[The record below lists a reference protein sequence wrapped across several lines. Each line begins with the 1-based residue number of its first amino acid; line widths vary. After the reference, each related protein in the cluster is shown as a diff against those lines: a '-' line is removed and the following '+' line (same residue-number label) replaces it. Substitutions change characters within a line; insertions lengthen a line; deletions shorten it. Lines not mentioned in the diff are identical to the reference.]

1 MLKLSSQENGHN
13 HIVYLRETV
22 EPESILST
30 GEGIIGYTSEDQGH
44 QHEVWYSPERAEVDP
59 ATGQEVI
66 TPSRIYLQEVDGH
79 VHDIEMDYLQVDPS
93 KRDNKEIKNEDKE
106 LERLQEYLK
115 IAFQSWENDESYYRP
130 QGYEAEDLYY
140 GGELQWPTEV
150 RKILQDEQRP
160 MLTFNTI
167 KSKVNNIIGMFSANP
182 LMPKIKPTEG
192 SDARLAD
199 IYNALN
205 AHLFA
210 KCDFPSVQKEVFSDQ
225 VITGRGNI
233 DLKID
238 TTLNPEGDPMIRHNE
253 WDQVTYMPHNKKDLS
268 DCEGLCQWEWVTK
281 DYLKMI
287 APESKKEEVEQLA
300 TSTQIDTSSYPYG
313 GNAFKFNNIDNKTFK
328 LMHVT
333 RKEYKKRTVLY
344 NANDN
349 YYLDGH
355 EGAIPSWLLDAKDQ
369 KRILTIPGF
378 EKSEKTVT
386 EYWVGTI
393 GANILFY
400 DRLSEF
406 NGYLTIPAYAT
417 KRKQRIKGEVADLKD
432 PQFEKNKRQTQFIEN
447 LMKMGSDVVYYDK
460 ETFQGDPMK
469 LEDFKRN
476 RNRPGAVIEVDDVSK
491 VPVEKSPPRFPTE
504 LLSLAQLMDRD
515 MDMISGFNNE
525 GISGLRNASSTPLFR
540 ERRQAALMS
549 IEYLFSNFNILLRQ
563 MALRLIEM
571 YKVLYTPERVWRILE
586 NHNVKL
592 VADGGQGLMVN
603 GVPFINYNYEAIQD
617 IWENTD
623 QLRYDIAIDYSSYS
637 TTKADDDFTTFAT
650 LGQQGVPGITAEF
663 LLQLKTDLNP
673 EVKEKLLQIAQQ
685 SQQQQA
691 QMAQAAGQMEIQK
704 VQIGQEG
711 QNQRLMAQLQNDN
724 AQFAANLALEQEK
737 IDKSSAQS

>member
-140 GGELQWPTEV
+140 GGELQWPAEV

-210 KCDFPSVQKEVFSDQ
+210 KCDFPSVQKEVFTDQ

-287 APESKKEEVEQLA
+287 APDIDLIFALKYLYALSDENESDSFVSLIFVKLTVPILINSTLSRLTSISIEAVAFAPASATAVKKYVRLGPVGALA
-300 TSTQIDTSSYPYG
+300 TPTPVVVALT
-313 GNAFKFNNIDNKTFK
+313 NN
-328 LMHVT
+328 
-333 RKEYKKRTVLY
+333 
-344 NANDN
+344 
-349 YYLDGH
+349 G
-355 EGAIPSWLLDAKDQ
+355 
-369 KRILTIPGF
+369 
-378 EKSEKTVT
+378 
-386 EYWVGTI
+386 
-393 GANILFY
+393 
-400 DRLSEF
+400 
-406 NGYLTIPAYAT
+406 
-417 KRKQRIKGEVADLKD
+417 
-432 PQFEKNKRQTQFIEN
+432 
-447 LMKMGSDVVYYDK
+447 
-460 ETFQGDPMK
+460 
-469 LEDFKRN
+469 
-476 RNRPGAVIEVDDVSK
+476 
-491 VPVEKSPPRFPTE
+491 PT
-504 LLSLAQLMDRD
+504 
-515 MDMISGFNNE
+515 
-525 GISGLRNASSTPLFR
+525 
-540 ERRQAALMS
+540 
-549 IEYLFSNFNILLRQ
+549 
-563 MALRLIEM
+563 
-571 YKVLYTPERVWRILE
+571 
-586 NHNVKL
+586 L
-592 VADGGQGLMVN
+592 VA
-603 GVPFINYNYEAIQD
+603 AI
-617 IWENTD
+617 
-623 QLRYDIAIDYSSYS
+623 
-637 TTKADDDFTTFAT
+637 
-650 LGQQGVPGITAEF
+650 
-663 LLQLKTDLNP
+663 LK
-673 EVKEKLLQIAQQ
+673 
-685 SQQQQA
+685 
-691 QMAQAAGQMEIQK
+691 
-704 VQIGQEG
+704 
-711 QNQRLMAQLQNDN
+711 
-724 AQFAANLALEQEK
+724 
-737 IDKSSAQS
+737 